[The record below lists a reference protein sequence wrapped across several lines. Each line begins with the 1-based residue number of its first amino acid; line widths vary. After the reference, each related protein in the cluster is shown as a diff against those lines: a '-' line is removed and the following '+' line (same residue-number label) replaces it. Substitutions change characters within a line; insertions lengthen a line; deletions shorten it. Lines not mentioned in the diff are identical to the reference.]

1 MDDESIIGL
10 YFLRDEEA
18 IRQTDAAYG
27 HRLFSLA
34 NRILHDSQ
42 DAEEA
47 VSDTYMKAWETIPPQ
62 KPRFFYAYLAKICR
76 YLAMN
81 KLDWKTA
88 EKRNAQ
94 VVSLSDELQQCIPD
108 SRIASHSDS
117 ELIRELLDQFL
128 DSLCPESRVIFMRRY
143 WFGDSIEEI
152 AQHCR
157 ISQSKVKMRLLRT
170 RKHLAEFLDKE
181 DIIL

>member
-1 MDDESIIGL
+1 MDDESILRL

-18 IRQTDAAYG
+18 IQQTDAAYG
-27 HRLFSLA
+27 RRLFSLA
-34 NRILHDSQ
+34 NRILLDPQ
-42 DAEEA
+42 DAEET
-47 VSDTYMKAWETIPPQ
+47 VSDTYMTAWETIPPQ

-76 YLAMN
+76 HLAMN

-88 EKRNAQ
+88 EKRNAL
-94 VVSLSDELQQCIPD
+94 VVSLSDEMELCIPD
-108 SRIASHSDS
+108 SRKEAHADS
-117 ELIRELLDQFL
+117 EMIRELLDQFL
-128 DSLCPESRVIFMRRY
+128 DSLSSESRVIFMRRY

-170 RKHLAEFLDKE
+170 RKSLAEFLDKE
-181 DIIL
+181 GIAP